1 MIILKGKQDVPKVYG
16 FSPFLRWIHPRK
28 TENNAKNQKFPRN
41 CILRYIE
48 LHKSQVPDESQN
60 SYKNY
65 PNTPFFG
72 TKMYFL
78 RYKIGP

>member
-1 MIILKGKQDVPKVYG
+1 MCRGPNVHIHIFRKRWNLILGCFFPVIILKGKQDVPKVYG

-48 LHKSQVPDESQN
+48 LHKSQVPDES
-60 SYKNY
+60 
-65 PNTPFFG
+65 
-72 TKMYFL
+72 
-78 RYKIGP
+78 